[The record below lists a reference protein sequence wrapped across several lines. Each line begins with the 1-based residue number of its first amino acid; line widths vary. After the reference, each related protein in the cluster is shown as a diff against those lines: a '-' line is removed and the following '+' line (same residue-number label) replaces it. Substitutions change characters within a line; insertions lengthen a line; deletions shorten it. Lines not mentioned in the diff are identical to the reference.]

1 MRAAPSRRRDTGSP
15 TSTTCM
21 TWHERSDGQFCCHVW
36 ADRVRTLGGLA
47 ARVVSMSGT
56 VEG

>member
-1 MRAAPSRRRDTGSP
+1 
-15 TSTTCM
+15 M